1 MIKIVLLT
9 SDTLLKTFTQPRY
22 IEGKI
27 TLENKRL
34 FLETISTYIGRR
46 SYLSYLAFLKRDT
59 ILTESTLLHIYV

>member
-1 MIKIVLLT
+1 MIKIVIFT

-34 FLETISTYIGRR
+34 LIETISTYIG
-46 SYLSYLAFLKRDT
+46 
-59 ILTESTLLHIYV
+59 